1 MKNYILRWKYYKKKK
16 SKNIELNDV
25 LTLFSS
31 PLALNFNSH
40 LHLSRSRRILPLTI
54 IKFLSN
60 EFSIR
65 FSLAF
70 SLSRQIILLLS
81 SSPPSSNRKHD
92 DPPGGRVGGC
102 QWRVRLRVRL
112 FLLTKIFPRRTPWST
127 LHNSRHLRLACVHRW
142 RFTSSP
148 SVEERDFFFPSPIR
162 RNLASLGQYSPISG
176 DGRVAILHRTTRL
189 LPLLCEGS
197 LRELSN
203 ERFSPRFEHVD

>member
-1 MKNYILRWKYYKKKK
+1 MKNYILGKYYKKKK

-70 SLSRQIILLLS
+70 SLSQQIILLLS

-148 SVEERDFFFPSPIR
+148 SVEERDFFFSFPNSAKPRLLGSIFPYLGGWTR
-162 RNLASLGQYSPISG
+162 RHLASDYSSSPS
-176 DGRVAILHRTTRL
+176 
-189 LPLLCEGS
+189 LCEGS